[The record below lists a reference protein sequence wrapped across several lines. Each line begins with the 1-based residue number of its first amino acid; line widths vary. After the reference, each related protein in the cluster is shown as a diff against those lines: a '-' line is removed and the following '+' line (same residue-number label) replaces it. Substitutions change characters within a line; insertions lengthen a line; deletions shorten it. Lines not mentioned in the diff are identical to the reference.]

1 MAKKNDTRFF
11 ENKLLDFV
19 AAKDPLLEML
29 QWVMDKFMEI
39 EVARKTGAPKGSHS
53 QGRTG
58 YRCGYRVR
66 RFDTRLGTV
75 YLSVPKIRQG
85 GYIPFF
91 VTEKKRSEQALI
103 QVVQE
108 CWLSGVSTRKIENI
122 ARRLGIESLSASEV
136 SEINGGLDQMVEEF
150 RTRRLDAEY
159 PVIWADAL
167 YEKIRDNHR
176 VVSKAVMVVKA
187 VNLEGRQEILA
198 VEPMENESE
207 ETYSALF
214 RKLQERGLEK
224 VWLCVSD
231 AHRGLQ
237 AAIRSTLHGTSWQRC
252 KVHFM
257 RNILAYVPQR
267 DKERVAA
274 RLRLIWQ
281 APDEKSARAMKAAFC
296 QEYEKSFPKA
306 VECLEEGFEDSVQFY
321 AFEKLDGRKI
331 SSTNTLERLNREIR
345 RRSSVVGIFPST
357 DSYIRLITSYL
368 LEYSDDWQTERCY
381 MNAGSI
387 KLQKE
392 ILFDA
397 A

>member
-29 QWVMDKFMEI
+29 QWMMDKFMEI
-39 EVARKTGAPKGSHS
+39 EVAA
-53 QGRTG
+53 
-58 YRCGYRVR
+58 
-66 RFDTRLGTV
+66 
-75 YLSVPKIRQG
+75 
-85 GYIPFF
+85 
-91 VTEKKRSEQALI
+91 
-103 QVVQE
+103 
-108 CWLSGVSTRKIENI
+108 
-122 ARRLGIESLSASEV
+122 
-136 SEINGGLDQMVEEF
+136 
-150 RTRRLDAEY
+150 
-159 PVIWADAL
+159 
-167 YEKIRDNHR
+167 
-176 VVSKAVMVVKA
+176 
-187 VNLEGRQEILA
+187 
-198 VEPMENESE
+198 
-207 ETYSALF
+207 
-214 RKLQERGLEK
+214 KLK
-224 VWLCVSD
+224 
-231 AHRGLQ
+231 
-237 AAIRSTLHGTSWQRC
+237 
-252 KVHFM
+252 
-257 RNILAYVPQR
+257 
-267 DKERVAA
+267 
-274 RLRLIWQ
+274 LIWQ

-321 AFEKLDGRKI
+321 AFEELDGRKI

>member
-29 QWVMDKFMEI
+29 QWMMDKFMEI

-53 QGRTG
+53 QTRTG
-58 YRCGYRVR
+58 YRCGYGVR

-91 VTEKKRSEQALI
+91 VTEKKRSEQ
-103 QVVQE
+103 
-108 CWLSGVSTRKIENI
+108 
-122 ARRLGIESLSASEV
+122 
-136 SEINGGLDQMVEEF
+136 
-150 RTRRLDAEY
+150 
-159 PVIWADAL
+159 
-167 YEKIRDNHR
+167 
-176 VVSKAVMVVKA
+176 
-187 VNLEGRQEILA
+187 
-198 VEPMENESE
+198 
-207 ETYSALF
+207 
-214 RKLQERGLEK
+214 
-224 VWLCVSD
+224 
-231 AHRGLQ
+231 
-237 AAIRSTLHGTSWQRC
+237 
-252 KVHFM
+252 
-257 RNILAYVPQR
+257 
-267 DKERVAA
+267 
-274 RLRLIWQ
+274 
-281 APDEKSARAMKAAFC
+281 
-296 QEYEKSFPKA
+296 FPKA

-321 AFEKLDGRKI
+321 AFEELDSRKI